1 MNWRFSSAK
10 STKVCCTGKF
20 LGLTPILPRT
30 NIHSCAIWS
39 GPKKKLF
46 RLLAAVEISG
56 GSTTVRKLFLL
67 ALTTFVSAIGFQPLT
82 HAQDFY
88 KDKTLTIVVGYSPG
102 GSFDLYAR
110 VLARYIGRYLPGNPT
125 RIVENM
131 TGAGGLIA
139 ANYLYNRVKPDS
151 LTIGAWASPLVLQHI
166 MGNEAAQ
173 FDGRKFGYLGIPS
186 PYDTVCTFNQQ
197 SGITKMDD
205 WINAK
210 RPQKISTIGPGTST
224 SDIPKLLKAAL
235 NLPMDVIDGY
245 KGGADARLAVESGE
259 VDGYCGSWGTV
270 ETVWRSAY
278 ESKKIVPVLQASL
291 KSHPKYKQIPLAI
304 SYAKT
309 EEARELL
316 RVADNVH
323 VVQFPF
329 SVPPGMAKDRLEL
342 LQRAF
347 IRTLKDPELIAEAK
361 KSQLDIDPVDGPTI
375 TKTLTSLYD
384 LKPATVAQLKD
395 ILLPQKK

>member
-1 MNWRFSSAK
+1 MQK
-10 STKVCCTGKF
+10 Y
-20 LGLTPILPRT
+20 L
-30 NIHSCAIWS
+30 
-39 GPKKKLF
+39 
-46 RLLAAVEISG
+46 RLLMLAVTLVICSPWPSG
-56 GSTTVRKLFLL
+56 
-67 ALTTFVSAIGFQPLT
+67 
-82 HAQDFY
+82 AQEY
-88 KDKTLTIVVGYSPG
+88 KDKTLTIIVAYSPG

-131 TGAGGLIA
+131 TGAGGIIA
-139 ANYLYNRVKPDS
+139 ANHLYNRVKPDGF
-151 LTIGAWASPLVLQHI
+151 TIGAWASPLVLQQI

-173 FDGRKFGYLGIPS
+173 FDGRRFGYLGIPS
-186 PYDTVCTFNQQ
+186 EYDTVCTFNQQ
-197 SGITKMDD
+197 SGIAKMDD

-224 SDIPKLLKAAL
+224 SDIPKLLRAAL

-278 ESKKIVPVLQASL
+278 ESKKIVPVLQVAR
-291 KSHPKYKQIPLAI
+291 KSQPKYKHVPLAI

-316 RVADNVH
+316 KIADDVH
-323 VVQFPF
+323 VAQFPF

-347 IRTLKDPELIAEAK
+347 MRTFKDSELIAEAK
-361 KSQLDIDPVDGPTI
+361 RSQLDVEPVDGPTI
-375 TKTLTSLYD
+375 TKTLSGLYD
-384 LKPATVAQLKD
+384 LKPATVARLKD
-395 ILLPQKK
+395 ILLPKRK

>member
-1 MNWRFSSAK
+1 MQ
-10 STKVCCTGKF
+10 
-20 LGLTPILPRT
+20 
-30 NIHSCAIWS
+30 
-39 GPKKKLF
+39 
-46 RLLAAVEISG
+46 AVL
-56 GSTTVRKLFLL
+56 R
-67 ALTTFVSAIGFQPLT
+67 TFVVAIVATVWAANRPTVL

-88 KDKTLTIVVGYSPG
+88 KDKTVRFIVGYSAG
-102 GSFDLYAR
+102 GSFDLYTR
-110 VLARYIGRYLPGNPT
+110 VIGRHFSKHVPGNPT
-125 RIVENM
+125 TIVENM
-131 TGAGGLIA
+131 TGAGGIIA
-139 ANYLYNRVKPDS
+139 ANHLYNRVKPDG
-151 LTIGAWASPLVLQHI
+151 LTIGAWAAPLVLQHI

-173 FDGRKFGYLGIPS
+173 FDGRKFGYQGIRS
-186 PYDTVCTFNQQ
+186 SYDTVCTFNQQ
-197 SGITKMDD
+197 SGVAKMDD
-205 WINAK
+205 WLNSK
-210 RPQKISTIGPGTST
+210 RPQKIAAIGPGTST

-235 NLPMDVIDGY
+235 NLPIDVIEGY

-291 KSHPKYKQIPLAI
+291 KSDPKYKQIPLAI
-304 SYAKT
+304 NYAKT
-309 EEARELL
+309 EEPRELL

-342 LQRAF
+342 LQTAF
-347 IRTLKDPELIAEAK
+347 IRTLKDPELVAEAK

-384 LKPATVAQLKD
+384 LKPAMVAQLKD
-395 ILLPQKK
+395 ILLPKKK

>member
-1 MNWRFSSAK
+1 MLRN
-10 STKVCCTGKF
+10 
-20 LGLTPILPRT
+20 
-30 NIHSCAIWS
+30 
-39 GPKKKLF
+39 
-46 RLLAAVEISG
+46 
-56 GSTTVRKLFLL
+56 
-67 ALTTFVSAIGFQPLT
+67 ALTVLIFVLMGAAPPVR
-82 HAQDFY
+82 AQDFY
-88 KDKTLTIVVGYSPG
+88 KDKTLTVIVGYSPG

-110 VLARYIGRYLPGNPT
+110 VLARHIGRYLPGNPT

-139 ANYLYNRVKPDS
+139 ANHLYNRVKPDG
-151 LTIGAWASPLVLQHI
+151 LTIGAWASPLVLQQI

-186 PYDTVCTFNQQ
+186 TYDTVCTFNQQ
-197 SGITKMDD
+197 SGITKMED

-210 RPQKISTIGPGTST
+210 RPQKISAIGPGTST

-270 ETVWRSAY
+270 ETVWRAAY
-278 ESKKIVPVLQASL
+278 DSKKIHPVLQASL
-291 KSHPKYKQIPLAI
+291 KSHPKYKNVPLAI
-304 SYAKT
+304 NYAKS

-316 RVADNVH
+316 IVADNAH
-323 VVQFPF
+323 GAQFPF
-329 SVPPGMAKDRLEL
+329 STPPGMAKERLDT

-347 IRTLKDPELIAEAK
+347 MRTFKDPALIAEAK

-375 TKTLTSLYD
+375 AKSLSSLYD
-384 LKPATVAQLKD
+384 LKPATVARLKD
-395 ILLPQKK
+395 ILLARRK

>member
-1 MNWRFSSAK
+1 MLAVVLMVLAISYPPPAK
-10 STKVCCTGKF
+10 
-20 LGLTPILPRT
+20 
-30 NIHSCAIWS
+30 
-39 GPKKKLF
+39 
-46 RLLAAVEISG
+46 
-56 GSTTVRKLFLL
+56 
-67 ALTTFVSAIGFQPLT
+67 
-82 HAQDFY
+82 AQDYY
-88 KDKTLTIVVGYSPG
+88 KDKTVTIVVGYSPG

-110 VLARYIGRYLPGNPT
+110 VIARYIGRYLPGNPT

-131 TGAGGLIA
+131 TGAGGIIA
-139 ANYLYNRVKPDS
+139 ANHLYNRVKPDG
-151 LTIGAWASPLVLQHI
+151 LTIGAWASPLVLQQI
-166 MGNEAAQ
+166 MGNEAVQ
-173 FDGRKFGYLGIPS
+173 FDGRKFGYLGIPA

-197 SGITKMDD
+197 SGIFKMDD
-205 WINAK
+205 WINSK
-210 RPQKISTIGPGTST
+210 RPQKIAAIGPGTST

-235 NLPMDVIDGY
+235 NLPLDVVEGY

-270 ETVWRSAY
+270 ETVWRGAY
-278 ESKKIVPVLQASL
+278 DSKKIHAVLQASL
-291 KSHPKYKQIPLAI
+291 KSEPKYKQIPLAI

-316 RVADNVH
+316 RVADNAH

-347 IRTLKDPELIAEAK
+347 VRTLKDPELAAEAR
-361 KSQLDIDPVDGPTI
+361 KSQLDIAPVDGPAI

-384 LKPATVAQLKD
+384 LKPATIARLKE
-395 ILLPQKK
+395 ILLPKK

>member
-1 MNWRFSSAK
+1 MSRALSGLIILLCVAVLPASS
-10 STKVCCTGKF
+10 
-20 LGLTPILPRT
+20 
-30 NIHSCAIWS
+30 N
-39 GPKKKLF
+39 
-46 RLLAAVEISG
+46 
-56 GSTTVRKLFLL
+56 
-67 ALTTFVSAIGFQPLT
+67 
-82 HAQDFY
+82 AQDFY
-88 KDKTLTIVVGYSPG
+88 KDKTLTFIVGYSPG

-110 VLARYIGRYLPGNPT
+110 VIARYIGRYLPGNPT

-139 ANYLYNRVKPDS
+139 ANHLYNRVKPDG

-186 PYDTVCTFNQQ
+186 PYDTVCTFNDK
-197 SGITKMDD
+197 SGVTKMED
-205 WINAK
+205 WIDAK
-210 RPQKISTIGPGTST
+210 RPMKISAIGPGTST

-270 ETVWRSAY
+270 ETVWRAAF
-278 ESKKIVPVLQASL
+278 EAKKVHPVLQASL
-291 KSHPKYKQIPLAI
+291 QSHPKYKQYPLAI

-316 RVADNVH
+316 TVADNAH
-323 VVQFPF
+323 ITQFPF
-329 SVPPGMAKDRLEL
+329 TVPPGMAKERLDM
-342 LQRAF
+342 LQQAF
-347 IRTLKDPELIAEAK
+347 VKTLKDRELIAEAS
-361 KSQLDIDPVDGPTI
+361 KSQLDVDPVDGPTV
-375 TKTLTSLYD
+375 TKTLTGLYN
-384 LKPATVAQLKD
+384 LKPATVARLKD
-395 ILLPQKK
+395 ILLAKKR

>member
-1 MNWRFSSAK
+1 MRKGFA
-10 STKVCCTGKF
+10 
-20 LGLTPILPRT
+20 LP
-30 NIHSCAIWS
+30 
-39 GPKKKLF
+39 
-46 RLLAAVEISG
+46 LAAVVVFGFTLIAARS
-56 GSTTVRKLFLL
+56 TVR
-67 ALTTFVSAIGFQPLT
+67 
-82 HAQDFY
+82 AQDFY
-88 KDKTLTIVVGYSPG
+88 KDKTVTIIVGYSPG

-139 ANYLYNRVKPDS
+139 ANHLYNRVKPDG
-151 LTIGAWASPLVLQHI
+151 LTIGAWAAPLVLQQI

-173 FDGRKFGYLGIPS
+173 FDGRRFGYLGIPS

-197 SGITKMDD
+197 SGITKMED
-205 WINAK
+205 WFNAK
-210 RPQKISTIGPGTST
+210 RPQKISAIGPGTST

-270 ETVWRSAY
+270 ETVWRGAY
-278 ESKKIVPVLQASL
+278 EGKKIHPVLQASL
-291 KSHPKYKQIPLAI
+291 KSHSKYKQIPLAI
-304 SYAKT
+304 NYAKS

-316 RVADNVH
+316 VVADNAH
-323 VVQFPF
+323 GAQFPF
-329 SVPPGMAKDRLEL
+329 SVPPGMAKDRLEILQKAFVRTFKDQDL
-342 LQRAF
+342 L
-347 IRTLKDPELIAEAK
+347 AEAK
-361 KSQLDIDPVDGPTI
+361 RSQLDIDPVDGPTV

-384 LKPATVAQLKD
+384 LKPATIAKLKD
-395 ILLPQKK
+395 ILLAKRK

>member
-1 MNWRFSSAK
+1 MQIIFA
-10 STKVCCTGKF
+10 
-20 LGLTPILPRT
+20 
-30 NIHSCAIWS
+30 
-39 GPKKKLF
+39 
-46 RLLAAVEISG
+46 LLMLAV
-56 GSTTVRKLFLL
+56 
-67 ALTTFVSAIGFQPLT
+67 TFVVQNPWPVG
-82 HAQDFY
+82 AQEY
-88 KDKTLTIVVGYSPG
+88 KDKTLTIIVGYSPG

-131 TGAGGLIA
+131 TGAGGMIA
-139 ANYLYNRVKPDS
+139 ANHLYNRVKPDG
-151 LTIGAWASPLVLQHI
+151 LTIGAWASPLVLQQI

-173 FDGRKFGYLGIPS
+173 FDGRRFGYLGIPS
-186 PYDTVCTFNQQ
+186 EYDTVCTFNQK

-270 ETVWRSAY
+270 ETVWRGAY
-278 ESKKIVPVLQASL
+278 ESKKIIPVLQATL
-291 KSHPKYKQIPLAI
+291 KPNPKYKQIPVAM
-304 SYAKT
+304 SFAKT
-309 EEARELL
+309 EESRELL
-316 RVADNVH
+316 KIADDVH
-323 VVQFPF
+323 GAQFPF

-347 IRTLKDPELIAEAK
+347 LRSFKDPDLVAEAK
-361 KSQLDIDPVDGPTI
+361 KAQLDVGPVDGPTV
-375 TKTLTSLYD
+375 TKTLTGLYD
-384 LKPATVAQLKD
+384 LKPGTVAKLKD
-395 ILLPQKK
+395 ILLPKKR

>member
-1 MNWRFSSAK
+1 MQK
-10 STKVCCTGKF
+10 Y
-20 LGLTPILPRT
+20 L
-30 NIHSCAIWS
+30 
-39 GPKKKLF
+39 
-46 RLLAAVEISG
+46 RLLALAVVLVISSQRPVG
-56 GSTTVRKLFLL
+56 
-67 ALTTFVSAIGFQPLT
+67 
-82 HAQDFY
+82 AQDY
-88 KDKTLTIVVGYSPG
+88 KDKTLTIIVGYSPG

-131 TGAGGLIA
+131 TGAGGIIA
-139 ANYLYNRVKPDS
+139 ANHLYNRVKPDG
-151 LTIGAWASPLVLQHI
+151 LTIGAWASPLVLQQI

-173 FDGRKFGYLGIPS
+173 FDGRRFGYLGIPS
-186 PYDTVCTFNQQ
+186 EYDTVCTFNQQ
-197 SGITKMDD
+197 SGIAKMDD

-224 SDIPKLLKAAL
+224 SDIPKLLRAAL

-278 ESKKIVPVLQASL
+278 ESKKIVPVLQVAR
-291 KSHPKYKQIPLAI
+291 KSQPKYKQIPLAI

-316 RVADNVH
+316 RIADDVH
-323 VVQFPF
+323 VAQFPF

-347 IRTLKDPELIAEAK
+347 IRTFKDADLIAEAK
-361 KSQLDIDPVDGPTI
+361 RSQLDVEPVDGPTI
-375 TKTLTSLYD
+375 TKTLSGLYD
-384 LKPATVAQLKD
+384 LKPATVARLKD
-395 ILLPQKK
+395 ILLPKRK